1 MKNLKLKKQPNP
13 FIVFIGLVTQM
24 GVTIFCAAYLGKFI
38 DAKFNYDKT
47 YTISLT
53 LLGVAISFYILINQL
68 KKMN

>member
-1 MKNLKLKKQPNP
+1 
-13 FIVFIGLVTQM
+13 M
-24 GVTIFCAAYLGKFI
+24 GVTIFCAAYLGKLI

>member
-1 MKNLKLKKQPNP
+1 
-13 FIVFIGLVTQM
+13 M
-24 GVTIFCAAYLGKFI
+24 GGTIFCAAYLGKFI